1 MNWVDEYLSN
11 GTVQAISAIA
21 AAIGAL
27 GACWAAHATY
37 RSVKEPAN
45 ERRLES
51 RAIAI
56 AALDGFVATLATM
69 RRLFGVRRLVI
80 SQASRYYDEGRKDE
94 VEQGIRSI
102 SQIDQM
108 DDIPILPAGYHN
120 LDLVLAL
127 NRLRA
132 SCAQWKVMTQD
143 FTFDIHSFFDDK
155 EELERMAIEGVEEL
169 HARVV
174 GDMRVLGKLLGDL
187 FPNRRN
193 ELEIVV
199 DPSDGFTL
207 SRLKE

>member
-1 MNWVDEYLSN
+1 MSWIDENLLN
-11 GTVQAISAIA
+11 GTVQAVSAIA
-21 AAIGAL
+21 AAIGAI

-56 AALDGFVATLATM
+56 AALDGFVAKLATM
-69 RRLFGVRRLVI
+69 RRSFGIRRLVI

-102 SQIDQM
+102 SGIDQM
-108 DDIPILPAGYHN
+108 DDIPVLPAGYHN

-132 SCAQWKVMTQD
+132 SCVQWNVTTKE

-155 EELERMAIEGVEEL
+155 EDLERMALDGVEEL
-169 HARVV
+169 HSRVV
-174 GDMRVLGKLLGDL
+174 GDMRILGKLLGEL
-187 FPNRRN
+187 FPNRRD

-199 DPSDGFTL
+199 DPSDGFML